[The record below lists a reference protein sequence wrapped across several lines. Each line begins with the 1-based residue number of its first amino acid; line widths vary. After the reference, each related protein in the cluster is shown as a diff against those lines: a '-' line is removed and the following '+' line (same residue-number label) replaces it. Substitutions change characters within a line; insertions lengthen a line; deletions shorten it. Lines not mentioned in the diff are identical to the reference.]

1 MEESTYLLYGRAED
15 REKPSRVRDGV
26 TDAISA
32 LDEVAAS
39 YGVNFSQDVI
49 DRLYK
54 ELDDHID
61 KMKG

>member
-26 TDAISA
+26 IDAISA

-39 YGVNFSQDVI
+39 YGVNFSQNVI
-49 DRLYK
+49 DQLYK

>member
-15 REKPSRVRDGV
+15 REKPSRVRAGV
-26 TDAISA
+26 IDAINILA
-32 LDEVAAS
+32 KVAAS

-49 DRLYK
+49 SRLYK
-54 ELDDHID
+54 ELDNHID